1 MAKELWVMERGA
13 HDEIEEDTSH
23 SKPSGRWEEVSI
35 QFQIQYESLKGLKSG
50 LGDPVYTSQSLC
62 WLVCGEYV
70 EKRQEREQED

>member
-1 MAKELWVMERGA
+1 MERGA

-62 WLVCGEYV
+62 
-70 EKRQEREQED
+70 